1 MPFKN
6 FPSWQSL
13 LETVFEKA
21 GKIKR
26 KQRLLI
32 SFGTIIVFGGV
43 FYALDYMPKTEEIVS
58 AKQDVENLE
67 QRLRTVKIRSKNL
80 KKFKEEH
87 ARVEAEFHVAL
98 KLLPD
103 KREIPDLLTS
113 ISQMGTDS
121 KLEFRLFSPQP
132 ENSKD
137 FYMEI
142 PVALEVRGD
151 YRNVTLFF
159 DRIGRMDRIVNILNI
174 AMSPEKPLSTSLITK
189 CTAITYRFKG
199 KEDVEKEAQKK
210 KKKKK

>member
-1 MPFKN
+1 MPLKKL
-6 FPSWQSL
+6 PGLHSL
-13 LETVFEKA
+13 MEAVFAKA

-32 SFGTIIVFGGV
+32 SFGTVFLFGGA
-43 FYALDYMPKTEEIVS
+43 FYALDYMPKAEEIVRG
-58 AKQDVENLE
+58 KKDVALLE
-67 QRLRTVKIRSKNL
+67 QRLRTVKIRVKKL
-80 KKFKEEH
+80 KQFKEDH
-87 ARVEAEFHVAL
+87 AKVKAAFDEAL

-103 KREIPDLLTS
+103 KREIPDLLRS

-121 KLEFRLFSPQP
+121 RLEFRLFSPQP

-142 PVALEVRGD
+142 PVALEVKGD
-151 YRNVTLFF
+151 YRNVTRFF
-159 DRIGRMDRIVNILNI
+159 DRIGRMDRIVNILNLS
-174 AMSPEKPLSTSLITK
+174 MSPEKPLSTSLITK

-210 KKKKK
+210 KKK

>member
-1 MPFKN
+1 MPFKK
-6 FPSWQSL
+6 FPGWQSL

-32 SFGTIIVFGGV
+32 SFGTIIIFGGV
-43 FYALDYMPKTEEIVS
+43 FYALDYMPKTAEIAS

-67 QRLRTVKIRSKNL
+67 QRLTTVKIRARNL
-80 KKFKEEH
+80 KKFREER
-87 ARVEAEFHVAL
+87 ARVKAEFHEAL
-98 KLLPD
+98 KLLPN
-103 KREIPDLLTS
+103 KREIPDLLRS

-121 KLEFRLFSPQP
+121 SLEFRLFSPQP
-132 ENSKD
+132 ENSRD

-142 PVALEVRGD
+142 PVTLEVRGE

-159 DRIGRMDRIVNILNI
+159 DQIGRMDRIVNILNI

-210 KKKKK
+210 KK

>member
-1 MPFKN
+1 MPFKK
-6 FPSWQSL
+6 FPGWQTL
-13 LETVFEKA
+13 LETIFEKA

-32 SFGTIIVFGGV
+32 SFGTFILFGGA

-58 AKQDVENLE
+58 AKEDVENLE
-67 QRLRTVKIRSKNL
+67 QRLRTVKIRSRNL
-80 KKFKEEH
+80 KKFREEH
-87 ARVEAEFHVAL
+87 AKVKAEFNEAL

-103 KREIPDLLTS
+103 KREIPNLLRS
-113 ISQMGTDS
+113 ISQMGTS
-121 KLEFRLFSPQP
+121 SNLEFRLFSPQP
-132 ENSKD
+132 ENARD

-159 DRIGRMDRIVNILNI
+159 DQIGRMDRIVNILNI
-174 AMSPEKPLSTSLITK
+174 SMSPEKPLSTSLITK

-210 KKKKK
+210 GKK